1 MASHNWVAE
10 KAIPYLMK
18 DANMGAKKLQEL
30 EDKYNVR
37 IGYFV

>member
-18 DANMGAKKLQEL
+18 DANMGAKNGCQE
-30 EDKYNVR
+30 DAND
-37 IGYFV
+37 